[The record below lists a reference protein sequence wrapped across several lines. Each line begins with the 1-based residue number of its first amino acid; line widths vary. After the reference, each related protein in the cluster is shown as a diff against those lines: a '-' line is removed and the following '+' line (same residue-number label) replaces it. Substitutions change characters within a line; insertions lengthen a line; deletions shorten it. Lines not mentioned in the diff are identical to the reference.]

1 MSDMPKP
8 PPKEDKSPEATQ
20 SGKGTMTLRGSGK
33 RLTLGGGAASQPES
47 IDAPEISGEAVGDPA
62 IQELALRESISR
74 ESAAR
79 ESASRESVSRESSPP
94 ESASRPT
101 LSVSSARSARGAAK
115 ARPVQVEVKRT
126 RSFNRGSGGAA
137 APSSLMREPSAR
149 NEADNMVTDNPL
161 AGLTE
166 HERQARLRAVEG
178 AKREEE
184 KRRQVEAVQQRLRAQ
199 EVLRKAEEST
209 EDSGFDSKQDR
220 ASTSDPKLE
229 PSAQDMTDEAGAS
242 GKEESEPSV
251 DSAPPSPLD
260 SAPDGQAA
268 QMPGDGDRPDPSA
281 EESPQAESIEPK
293 PGPESNSPES
303 NIGADRAG
311 KSDKNYRH
319 GDDDGE
325 GERTLSGKRHKSL
338 GRVKGEPKRR
348 VGKLTISRALTEE
361 DEDAVS
367 RGRSLAAL
375 KRAREKERQ
384 RHKQMTRAE
393 KVIRDVV
400 IADAITVA
408 DLANRMAERGA
419 DVVKKLF
426 GMGVVATINQTIDG
440 DTAQLV
446 VEEFG
451 HRVKRVFEGS
461 VEDALVQPPSVQ
473 GGGNPVARAPVVTIM
488 GHVDHGKTSLLDA
501 LRTGN
506 VAAGEAGG
514 ITQHI
519 GAYRVTHGKNS
530 SITFLDTPGHEAFTA
545 MRQRGATVTDIVV
558 LVVAADDGVK
568 PQTIEAIS
576 HAKAAKAPIIVAIN
590 KMDTPGADPE
600 RVKNELL
607 SYELISESMGGDVQ
621 TVEVSALKKTNL
633 DVLLEAITLQAEIM
647 ELKADPKE
655 PARGTVVEAKQIV
668 GRGSVATVLV
678 QSGTLKQGD
687 IFVAGQEWGRVKAMT
702 DESGSKLKQAGPAV
716 PVEVLGFQSTPKAGD
731 EFIVLADDAKAR
743 EIAEYRQTKAR
754 EEQLAGASRTS
765 LDQMFAKIKD
775 GEAAELPI
783 VVKADVHGSLEA
795 IAQSMGQLST
805 DEVKVTILH
814 SGVGAIAESDVNLA
828 YSSGGMVIGFNV
840 RANPQARDLAKREGV
855 DIRYYSVI
863 YGIIEDVTS
872 LLSGLLAPDVQEVFL
887 GRAEVREIFSI
898 SRVGRVA
905 GVMVTEGEVRR
916 GSKVRILRDDIV
928 VYEGS
933 LRFLKRHKD
942 DAREVRQGF
951 ECGMTFENF
960 GDIHKGD
967 MVECFDI
974 QETARQ
980 L

>member
-8 PPKEDKSPEATQ
+8 PPKEDKSPEATE

-47 IDAPEISGEAVGDPA
+47 IDAPEISGGAAGDPA
-62 IQELALRESISR
+62 IQELALRESVAR

-79 ESASRESVSRESSPP
+79 ESTARESTPP

-126 RSFNRGSGGAA
+126 RSFNRGAGGAA

-209 EDSGFDSKQDR
+209 DDSGFDSKQDR
-220 ASTSDPKLE
+220 ASTSDPKPE
-229 PSAQDMTDEAGAS
+229 SSTPDMTREAGTSRA
-242 GKEESEPSV
+242 EESEPPA
-251 DSAPPSPLD
+251 DSAPPGSLD
-260 SAPDGQAA
+260 SAPDGQVA
-268 QMPGDGDRPDPSA
+268 QMSGDGDRPDPSA

-293 PGPESNSPES
+293 PGPESTT
-303 NIGADRAG
+303 GADRAG
-311 KSDKNYRH
+311 KVDGKVDGKSDKSYRH

-633 DVLLEAITLQAEIM
+633 DTLLEAITLQAEIM

>member
-8 PPKEDKSPEATQ
+8 STKEDKSPA
-20 SGKGTMTLRGSGK
+20 SSDSAKGTMTLRGSGK
-33 RLTLGGGAASQPES
+33 LTLGAGSASQP
-47 IDAPEISGEAVGDPA
+47 APDNISANTSDVASEAAGEPSVRD
-62 IQELALRESISR
+62 
-74 ESAAR
+74 SA
-79 ESASRESVSRESSPP
+79 P
-94 ESASRPT
+94 ASRPT
-101 LSVSSARSARGAAK
+101 LSVSSARSARGTAK
-115 ARPVQVEVKRT
+115 AKPVQVEVKRT
-126 RSFNRGSGGAA
+126 RSFSRGATLASSGS
-137 APSSLMREPSAR
+137 SSLVREPSAR

-184 KRRQVEAVQQRLRAQ
+184 QRRHVEAAQQRLRAQ

-209 EDSGFDSKQDR
+209 DD
-220 ASTSDPKLE
+220 
-229 PSAQDMTDEAGAS
+229 SAQATDESKPESAELPGA
-242 GKEESEPSV
+242 ELSELSE
-251 DSAPPSPLD
+251 
-260 SAPDGQAA
+260 SAPDTQITQTQSAQTQSDADHQDQIADIPATNNRAA
-268 QMPGDGDRPDPSA
+268 SEQEADKLSA
-281 EESPQAESIEPK
+281 KPAAAPQSDSPQSDAPQSDSI
-293 PGPESNSPES
+293 GPDS
-303 NIGADRAG
+303 GAVADRSGKTDA
-311 KSDKNYRH
+311 KSDKSYRH
-319 GDDDGE
+319 SDDDGE
-325 GERTLSGKRHKSL
+325 GERSGGKRHKSM

-393 KVIRDVV
+393 KVIRDV
-400 IADAITVA
+400 IITDTITVA

-590 KMDTPGADPE
+590 KMDAPGADPE

-607 SYELISESMGGDVQ
+607 SYELIAESMGGDVQ

-863 YGIIEDVTS
+863 YGIIEDVTA

>member
-8 PPKEDKSPEATQ
+8 PTKEEKSPA
-20 SGKGTMTLRGSGK
+20 SPDSAKGTMTLRGSGK
-33 RLTLGGGAASQPES
+33 LTLGAGASSQP
-47 IDAPEISGEAVGDPA
+47 APDTPGSVSDISGEAAGEPSV
-62 IQELALRESISR
+62 RET
-74 ESAAR
+74 A
-79 ESASRESVSRESSPP
+79 P
-94 ESASRPT
+94 ASRPT
-101 LSVSSARSARGAAK
+101 LGISSARSARGAAK
-115 ARPVQVEVKRT
+115 AKPVQVEVKRT
-126 RSFNRGSGGAA
+126 RSFSRGAA
-137 APSSLMREPSAR
+137 SASSAPSSLVREPSAR

-184 KRRQVEAVQQRLRAQ
+184 QRRHVEAAQQRLRAQ

-209 EDSGFDSKQDR
+209 DESVLDSGKSKPE
-220 ASTSDPKLE
+220 STESPSTESLRTDP
-229 PSAQDMTDEAGAS
+229 S
-242 GKEESEPSV
+242 ESK
-251 DSAPPSPLD
+251 
-260 SAPDGQAA
+260 PDTQVAEK
-268 QMPGDGDRPDPSA
+268 QGDGDSNQPDQTADVQTDLQETDALSSKPVATA
-281 EESPQAESIEPK
+281 EAEST
-293 PGPESNSPES
+293 GLES
-303 NIGADRAG
+303 GTAADRSGKTDA

-319 GDDDGE
+319 SDDDGE
-325 GERTLSGKRHKSL
+325 GERSGKRHKSM

-384 RHKQMTRAE
+384 RHQQMTRAE
-393 KVIRDVV
+393 KVIRDV
-400 IADAITVA
+400 IITDTITVS

-590 KMDTPGADPE
+590 KMDTPGADPD

-607 SYELISESMGGDVQ
+607 SYELIAESMGGDVQ

-633 DVLLEAITLQAEIM
+633 DTLLEAITLQAEIM

-743 EIAEYRQTKAR
+743 EIAEYRQSKAR

-863 YGIIEDVTS
+863 YGIIEDVTA

-916 GSKVRILRDDIV
+916 GAKVRILRDDIV